1 MEIKDI
7 GSLKS
12 YEIKY
17 NKHTEYYF
25 TNSEEDVD
33 DFLRNERLFSA

>member
-17 NKHTEYYF
+17 NKHTEYYDF

-33 DFLRNERLFSA
+33 DFL